1 MAVADV
7 ELLEQ
12 GDLYFLYTPRVRPRL
27 APPFEADERVAG
39 PRDVQRFHV
48 ILCPRGRQAYRRLLI
63 GRKRMPETRRQRFWA
78 EIERVC
84 ETPVEVC
91 ADLGR
96 IEYDTKTRGPRV
108 QPPARPAGEGVYA
121 LARHG
126 DHAHLAYRLEMPRRP
141 GEVQRALRILPEAS
155 YIVAAFNPEAPPKL
169 GRRPPHVEP
178 LPDWMRAKFRGR
190 KFAPADADLLDV
202 AGLELVLIGASDDV
216 EAELGIHLDAQSE
229 RLDLLRDLRL
239 DPREHPLEPAL
250 DGTWR

>member
-1 MAVADV
+1 
-7 ELLEQ
+7 
-12 GDLYFLYTPRVRPRL
+12 
-27 APPFEADERVAG
+27 
-39 PRDVQRFHV
+39 
-48 ILCPRGRQAYRRLLI
+48 
-63 GRKRMPETRRQRFWA
+63 MPETRRQRFWA

-126 DHAHLAYRLEMPRRP
+126 DHAHLAYRLETPRRP

-178 LPDWMRAKFRGR
+178 LPGWMRAKFRGR

>member
-1 MAVADV
+1 MADV

-27 APPFEADERVAG
+27 APPFETDERVAG

-108 QPPARPAGEGVYA
+108 QPPAR
-121 LARHG
+121 AR
-126 DHAHLAYRLEMPRRP
+126 
-141 GEVQRALRILPEAS
+141 S
-155 YIVAAFNPEAPPKL
+155 
-169 GRRPPHVEP
+169 
-178 LPDWMRAKFRGR
+178 
-190 KFAPADADLLDV
+190 
-202 AGLELVLIGASDDV
+202 
-216 EAELGIHLDAQSE
+216 
-229 RLDLLRDLRL
+229 
-239 DPREHPLEPAL
+239 
-250 DGTWR
+250 